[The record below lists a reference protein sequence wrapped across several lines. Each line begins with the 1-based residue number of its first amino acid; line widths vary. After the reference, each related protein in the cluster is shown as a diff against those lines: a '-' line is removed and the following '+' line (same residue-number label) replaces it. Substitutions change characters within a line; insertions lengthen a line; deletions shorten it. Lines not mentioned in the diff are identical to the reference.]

1 MDPRPW
7 KRSGEDTVV
16 ESLRNEFNRL
26 FDRFWTGQLAPLQIG
41 RWTPPIDVSET
52 DEAVLVRAEIPGVD
66 PDRVE
71 ITIEGDVL
79 TMRGEK
85 LEQRETRERDYH
97 RVERQYGAFVRNI
110 QLPAAVLKDKAE
122 AVARHGVLTI
132 RLPRRED
139 QKPKRVPINLQP

>member
-26 FDRFWTGQLAPLQIG
+26 FDRFWTGQLEPLQIG
-41 RWTPPIDVSET
+41 RWAPPVDVSET

-66 PDRVE
+66 PDKVE

-79 TMRGEK
+79 TIRGEK
-85 LEQRETRERDYH
+85 PEQREAQEHDYY
-97 RVERQYGAFVRNI
+97 RVERHYGSFVRNI
-110 QLPAAVLKDKAE
+110 QLPAAVVKDKAE

-132 RLPRRED
+132 RLPRRDD